1 MMNNLEMGKYRETPE
16 FERYK
21 YTPTSKHEEVRD
33 WGQSQVKNGT
43 TGIEVGDSLHTAYTL
58 ITLRKDGHGITTR
71 FPVAQVPRLVH
82 ALLKS
87 AGMEEE
93 ANTVMKIAL
102 ERARAEEEQA
112 RAREEKEKAFELSKR
127 RNKIYRELTKDQF
140 GAGYGYQT
148 LSKESFGMR
157 AIDRI
162 IELEDKQG
170 E

>member
-1 MMNNLEMGKYRETPE
+1 MNNLEMGKYRETPE

-71 FPVAQVPRLVH
+71 FPVAQVPHLVH

-112 RAREEKEKAFELSKR
+112 RARERKEKEFELSKR
-127 RNKIYRELTKDQF
+127 RNKVLNTLRDSV
-140 GAGYGYQT
+140 YGGLKPYEEFSPYST
-148 LSKESFGMR
+148 IRK
-157 AIDRI
+157 AVDRI